1 LLAIFGTDR
10 LAPSV
15 GSASRV
21 HRFGNRIA
29 SFTPTAAPAASQ
41 GKMIRFGTLVFPAIP
56 RDGLWA
62 PPPFQPSQSFCFG
75 SLEFI
80 TDQLGTLRLQEEE
93 ATPAAPED
101 PEELPP
107 PPPKPSG

>member
-1 LLAIFGTDR
+1 
-10 LAPSV
+10 
-15 GSASRV
+15 
-21 HRFGNRIA
+21 
-29 SFTPTAAPAASQ
+29 
-41 GKMIRFGTLVFPAIP
+41 MIRFGTLVFPVIP